1 MVLYYLTKEAA
12 SIVNRKKRDLK
23 NQLNTDASNGN
34 ENQGNFYRIEPI
46 NDTSPLWDL
55 YLLRK
60 VNSKTNPREEFQLE
74 GYGMPLDSAIG
85 RIIRYAINSKYGKDE
100 ITTLK
105 EYLNVFKQIQ
115 EEIYKEVGR

>member
-1 MVLYYLTKEAA
+1 M
-12 SIVNRKKRDLK
+12 II
-23 NQLNTDASNGN
+23 
-34 ENQGNFYRIEPI
+34 QGNFYRIEPI
-46 NDTSPLWDL
+46 NDNSPLWDL

-85 RIIRYAINSKYGKDE
+85 RIIRFAINSKYGKDE

-115 EEIYKEVGR
+115 EEIYEEVGR

>member
-1 MVLYYLTKEAA
+1 M
-12 SIVNRKKRDLK
+12 II
-23 NQLNTDASNGN
+23 
-34 ENQGNFYRIEPI
+34 QGNFYRIEPI

-85 RIIRYAINSKYGKDE
+85 RIIRYAINSKYGKDK

-105 EYLNVFKQIQ
+105 EYLNVFKQIK

>member
-1 MVLYYLTKEAA
+1 M
-12 SIVNRKKRDLK
+12 II
-23 NQLNTDASNGN
+23 
-34 ENQGNFYRIEPI
+34 QGNFYRIEPI
-46 NDTSPLWDL
+46 NDNSPLWDL

-60 VNSKTNPREEFQLE
+60 ANSKTNPREEFELE

-105 EYLNVFKQIQ
+105 EYLNVFKQIK

>member
-1 MVLYYLTKEAA
+1 M
-12 SIVNRKKRDLK
+12 II
-23 NQLNTDASNGN
+23 
-34 ENQGNFYRIEPI
+34 QGNFYRIEPI

-100 ITTLK
+100 ITTSK
-105 EYLNVFKQIQ
+105 EYLNVFKQIK

>member
-1 MVLYYLTKEAA
+1 M
-12 SIVNRKKRDLK
+12 II
-23 NQLNTDASNGN
+23 
-34 ENQGNFYRIEPI
+34 QGNFYRIEPI

-100 ITTLK
+100 VTTLK

>member
-1 MVLYYLTKEAA
+1 M
-12 SIVNRKKRDLK
+12 II
-23 NQLNTDASNGN
+23 
-34 ENQGNFYRIEPI
+34 QGNFYRIEPI
-46 NDTSPLWDL
+46 NDNSPLWDL

-85 RIIRYAINSKYGKDE
+85 RIIRYAINSKYEKDE

-105 EYLNVFKQIQ
+105 EYLNVFKQIK

>member
-1 MVLYYLTKEAA
+1 M
-12 SIVNRKKRDLK
+12 II
-23 NQLNTDASNGN
+23 
-34 ENQGNFYRIEPI
+34 QGNFYRIEPI

-105 EYLNVFKQIQ
+105 EYLNVFKKIQ

>member
-1 MVLYYLTKEAA
+1 M
-12 SIVNRKKRDLK
+12 II
-23 NQLNTDASNGN
+23 
-34 ENQGNFYRIEPI
+34 QGNFYRIEPI

-60 VNSKTNPREEFQLE
+60 VNSKTNPRDEFQLE

-105 EYLNVFKQIQ
+105 EYLNVFKQIK

>member
-1 MVLYYLTKEAA
+1 M
-12 SIVNRKKRDLK
+12 II
-23 NQLNTDASNGN
+23 
-34 ENQGNFYRIEPI
+34 QGNFYRIEPI

-115 EEIYKEVGR
+115 EESYKEVGR

>member
-1 MVLYYLTKEAA
+1 M
-12 SIVNRKKRDLK
+12 II
-23 NQLNTDASNGN
+23 
-34 ENQGNFYRIEPI
+34 QGNFYRIEPI

-74 GYGMPLDSAIG
+74 GYGMPLNSAIG

>member
-1 MVLYYLTKEAA
+1 M
-12 SIVNRKKRDLK
+12 II
-23 NQLNTDASNGN
+23 
-34 ENQGNFYRIEPI
+34 QGNFYRIEPI

-105 EYLNVFKQIQ
+105 EYLNVFKQTQ

>member
-1 MVLYYLTKEAA
+1 MIIQ
-12 SIVNRKKRDLK
+12 S
-23 NQLNTDASNGN
+23 
-34 ENQGNFYRIEPI
+34 NFYRIEPI
-46 NDTSPLWDL
+46 NDNSPLWDL

-60 VNSKTNPREEFQLE
+60 VNSKTNPRDEFQLE

-85 RIIRYAINSKYGKDE
+85 RVIRYAINSKYGKDE

>member
-1 MVLYYLTKEAA
+1 M
-12 SIVNRKKRDLK
+12 II
-23 NQLNTDASNGN
+23 
-34 ENQGNFYRIEPI
+34 QGNFYRIEPV

-74 GYGMPLDSAIG
+74 GYGMPLDSAIS

-105 EYLNVFKQIQ
+105 EYLNVFKQIK

>member
-1 MVLYYLTKEAA
+1 M
-12 SIVNRKKRDLK
+12 II
-23 NQLNTDASNGN
+23 
-34 ENQGNFYRIEPI
+34 QGNFYRIEPI
-46 NDTSPLWDL
+46 NDNSPLWDL

-85 RIIRYAINSKYGKDE
+85 RIIRYAINSKYGKNE

>member
-1 MVLYYLTKEAA
+1 M
-12 SIVNRKKRDLK
+12 II
-23 NQLNTDASNGN
+23 
-34 ENQGNFYRIEPI
+34 QGNFYRIEPI

-74 GYGMPLDSAIG
+74 NYGMPLDSAIG

>member
-1 MVLYYLTKEAA
+1 M
-12 SIVNRKKRDLK
+12 II
-23 NQLNTDASNGN
+23 
-34 ENQGNFYRIEPI
+34 QGNFYRIEPI
-46 NDTSPLWDL
+46 NDNSPLWDL

-85 RIIRYAINSKYGKDE
+85 RIIRYAINSKYGKDK

-105 EYLNVFKQIQ
+105 EYLNVFRQIK

>member
-1 MVLYYLTKEAA
+1 M
-12 SIVNRKKRDLK
+12 II
-23 NQLNTDASNGN
+23 
-34 ENQGNFYRIEPI
+34 QGNFYRIEPI

-74 GYGMPLDSAIG
+74 GYGIPLDSAIG

>member
-1 MVLYYLTKEAA
+1 M
-12 SIVNRKKRDLK
+12 II
-23 NQLNTDASNGN
+23 
-34 ENQGNFYRIEPI
+34 QGKFYRIEPI

-85 RIIRYAINSKYGKDE
+85 RIIRYAINSKYGTDE

-105 EYLNVFKQIQ
+105 EYLNVFKQIK

>member
-1 MVLYYLTKEAA
+1 M
-12 SIVNRKKRDLK
+12 II
-23 NQLNTDASNGN
+23 
-34 ENQGNFYRIEPI
+34 QGNFYRIEPI
-46 NDTSPLWDL
+46 NDNSPLWDL

-85 RIIRYAINSKYGKDE
+85 RIIRYAFNSKYGKDE

-115 EEIYKEVGR
+115 EEIYKEVGK

>member
-1 MVLYYLTKEAA
+1 M
-12 SIVNRKKRDLK
+12 II
-23 NQLNTDASNGN
+23 
-34 ENQGNFYRIEPI
+34 QGNFYRIEPI

-85 RIIRYAINSKYGKDE
+85 RIIKYAINSKYGKDE

>member
-1 MVLYYLTKEAA
+1 M
-12 SIVNRKKRDLK
+12 II
-23 NQLNTDASNGN
+23 
-34 ENQGNFYRIEPI
+34 QGSLYRIEPI

-60 VNSKTNPREEFQLE
+60 IKSKTNPREEFQLE

-85 RIIRYAINSKYGKDE
+85 RIIRYAINSKYGLDE

>member
-1 MVLYYLTKEAA
+1 M
-12 SIVNRKKRDLK
+12 IIH
-23 NQLNTDASNGN
+23 
-34 ENQGNFYRIEPI
+34 GNFYRIEPI
-46 NDTSPLWDL
+46 NDNSPLWDL

-105 EYLNVFKQIQ
+105 EYLNVFKQIK

>member
-1 MVLYYLTKEAA
+1 M
-12 SIVNRKKRDLK
+12 II
-23 NQLNTDASNGN
+23 
-34 ENQGNFYRIEPI
+34 QGKFYRIEPI

-100 ITTLK
+100 ITILK
-105 EYLNVFKQIQ
+105 EYLNVFKQIK

>member
-1 MVLYYLTKEAA
+1 M
-12 SIVNRKKRDLK
+12 II
-23 NQLNTDASNGN
+23 
-34 ENQGNFYRIEPI
+34 QGNFYRIEPI
-46 NDTSPLWDL
+46 NDNSTLWDL

-105 EYLNVFKQIQ
+105 EYLNVFKQIK
-115 EEIYKEVGR
+115 EEIYKEVRR

>member
-1 MVLYYLTKEAA
+1 M
-12 SIVNRKKRDLK
+12 II
-23 NQLNTDASNGN
+23 
-34 ENQGNFYRIEPI
+34 QGNFYRIEPI

-115 EEIYKEVGR
+115 EEIYKEVER

>member
-1 MVLYYLTKEAA
+1 M
-12 SIVNRKKRDLK
+12 II
-23 NQLNTDASNGN
+23 
-34 ENQGNFYRIEPI
+34 QGNFYRIEPI
-46 NDTSPLWDL
+46 NDNSPLWDL

-85 RIIRYAINSKYGKDE
+85 RVIRYAINSKYGKDE

-105 EYLNVFKQIQ
+105 EYLNVFKQIK

>member
-1 MVLYYLTKEAA
+1 M
-12 SIVNRKKRDLK
+12 II
-23 NQLNTDASNGN
+23 
-34 ENQGNFYRIEPI
+34 QGNFYRIEPI

-105 EYLNVFKQIQ
+105 EYLNVFKQIK
-115 EEIYKEVGR
+115 EEIYKVVGR

>member
-1 MVLYYLTKEAA
+1 M
-12 SIVNRKKRDLK
+12 II
-23 NQLNTDASNGN
+23 
-34 ENQGNFYRIEPI
+34 QGNFYRIEPI

>member
-1 MVLYYLTKEAA
+1 MIIL
-12 SIVNRKKRDLK
+12 
-23 NQLNTDASNGN
+23 
-34 ENQGNFYRIEPI
+34 GNFYRIEPI

>member
-1 MVLYYLTKEAA
+1 M
-12 SIVNRKKRDLK
+12 II
-23 NQLNTDASNGN
+23 
-34 ENQGNFYRIEPI
+34 QGNFYRIEPI

-74 GYGMPLDSAIG
+74 GYGIPLDSAIG

-105 EYLNVFKQIQ
+105 EYLNVFKQIK

>member
-1 MVLYYLTKEAA
+1 M
-12 SIVNRKKRDLK
+12 II
-23 NQLNTDASNGN
+23 
-34 ENQGNFYRIEPI
+34 QGNFYRIEPI

-115 EEIYKEVGR
+115 EEIYKEVGRYLFGPI

>member
-1 MVLYYLTKEAA
+1 M
-12 SIVNRKKRDLK
+12 II
-23 NQLNTDASNGN
+23 
-34 ENQGNFYRIEPI
+34 QGNFYRIEPI
-46 NDTSPLWDL
+46 NDASPLWDL

>member
-1 MVLYYLTKEAA
+1 M
-12 SIVNRKKRDLK
+12 II
-23 NQLNTDASNGN
+23 
-34 ENQGNFYRIEPI
+34 QGNFYRIEPI
-46 NDTSPLWDL
+46 NDNSPLWDL

-115 EEIYKEVGR
+115 EEIYKEIGR

>member
-1 MVLYYLTKEAA
+1 M
-12 SIVNRKKRDLK
+12 II
-23 NQLNTDASNGN
+23 
-34 ENQGNFYRIEPI
+34 QGNFYRIEPI

-60 VNSKTNPREEFQLE
+60 VNSKTTPREEFQLE

-85 RIIRYAINSKYGKDE
+85 RVIRYAINSKYGKDE

-105 EYLNVFKQIQ
+105 EYLNVFKQIK

>member
-1 MVLYYLTKEAA
+1 M
-12 SIVNRKKRDLK
+12 II
-23 NQLNTDASNGN
+23 
-34 ENQGNFYRIEPI
+34 QGNFYRIEPI

-60 VNSKTNPREEFQLE
+60 INSKTNPREEFQLE

-85 RIIRYAINSKYGKDE
+85 RIIRSAINSKYGKDE